1 MLKVLGDGG
10 VGSGVK
16 DHDSGNRG
24 GGRAGKKNPSFVHLR
39 MSRR

>member
-16 DHDSGNRG
+16 EHDSGDRG
-24 GGRAGKKNPSFVHLR
+24 GGRKNPFVLLR

>member
-16 DHDSGNRG
+16 DHDSGDRG
-24 GGRAGKKNPSFVHLR
+24 GGGIEKKNLVHLR